1 MTRTIYLN
9 GSYRPETE
17 ATVSVFD
24 RGLLFADGV
33 YEVVGVLDRK
43 LMNFAG
49 HMARLDRSLGE
60 LRLPKPLSTD
70 EILAVQRELVRL
82 NDLDEGLIYLQITRG
97 AADRDFVFDADL
109 TPTLFMFTQIKP
121 LSENKATESGIA
133 MKSVPDIRWARRDI
147 KSVALL
153 AQVLAKQAAK
163 DAGAYEA
170 LMHHDGVVTEGGA
183 TSAYIIKDGAVITR
197 PLSTTIL
204 PGVTRASLLELI
216 GTGNGLRLDERPFTL
231 EEAYGADEA
240 FITGA
245 STCVCP
251 VVEIDGRPVGTGAPG
266 PLVRKLQEIYMRHVR
281 AGLI

>member
-1 MTRTIYLN
+1 MGRTVYLN
-9 GSYRPETE
+9 GDYCPETE
-17 ATVSVFD
+17 AKVSIFD

-43 LMNFAG
+43 LMNFPG

-60 LRLPKPLSTD
+60 LGLAKPLTTD
-70 EILAVQRELVRL
+70 EILAVQRELVRR
-82 NDLDEGLIYLQITRG
+82 NDLDEGLIYMQITRG
-97 AADRDFVFDADL
+97 AADRDFVFDGGL
-109 TPTLFMFTQIKP
+109 TPTVFMFTQVKP
-121 LSENKATESGIA
+121 VSENQAVRDGVA

-163 DAGAYEA
+163 QAGCYEA
-170 LMHHDGVVTEGGA
+170 LMHQDGVVTEGGA

-197 PLSTTIL
+197 PLSNTIL

-216 GTGNGLRLDERPFTL
+216 KANPGLKLEERPFTL
-231 EEAYGADEA
+231 DEAYAADEA

-251 VVEIDGRPVGTGAPG
+251 VIEIDGKPVGTGQPG
-266 PLVRKLQEIYMRHVR
+266 PLVKQLQAIYMDKVR

>member
-1 MTRTIYLN
+1 MGRTVYLN
-9 GSYRPETE
+9 GEYYPEDE
-17 ATVSVFD
+17 AKVSIFD

-60 LRLPKPLSTD
+60 LGLKKPLTTEQIHD
-70 EILAVQRELVRL
+70 VLRELVRR

-97 AADRDFVFDADL
+97 VADRDFVFDGDL
-109 TPTLFMFTQIKP
+109 TPTIFLFTQVKP
-121 LSENKATESGIA
+121 VSENQVVRDGIA

-163 DAGAYEA
+163 EAGAYEA

-197 PLSTTIL
+197 PLSNTIL
-204 PGVTRASLLELI
+204 PGVTRASLLDLI
-216 GTGNGLRLDERPFTL
+216 KANPGLRLEERPFTL

-245 STCVCP
+245 STCIAP
-251 VVEIDGRPVGTGAPG
+251 VIRIDDKPVGTGKPG
-266 PLVRKLQEIYMRHVR
+266 PLVQQLQGIYMEKVR